1 MSEIVNHFL
10 TNLKAEMEKMKEEM
24 EKMKEEMEEMKRENL
39 EMKKKL
45 EEKTIPTYKKLTDKS
60 TIEENN
66 DLSIILTQYKKSILL
81 KNMYPDKNTTIKCKE
96 ILKEMGAKWFKTSD
110 TQGWLFVGEFKE
122 GKSMKENSQ
131 FIIEKLEGMNFNLE
145 IEY

>member
-1 MSEIVNHFL
+1 MSDIVNDFL
-10 TNLKAEMEKMKEEM
+10 TNIKLEMETMKQEM
-24 EKMKEEMEEMKRENL
+24 ETMKQEMEIMKKENL

-45 EEKTIPTYKKLTDKS
+45 EEKTLPAYKKLTDKS

-96 ILKEMGAKWFKTSD
+96 ILKEMGAKWLKTAD

-131 FIIEKLEGMNFNLE
+131 FIIEKLESMNFNLE
-145 IEY
+145 IGY

>member
-1 MSEIVNHFL
+1 MSDIVNDFL
-10 TNLKAEMEKMKEEM
+10 TNIKLEMETMKQEM
-24 EKMKEEMEEMKRENL
+24 ETMKQEMETMKKENL

-45 EEKTIPTYKKLTDKS
+45 EEKTLPAYKKLTDKS

-96 ILKEMGAKWFKTSD
+96 ILKEMGAKWLKTAD

-122 GKSMKENSQ
+122 GKSIKENSQ
-131 FIIEKLEGMNFNLE
+131 FIIVKLESMNFNLE
-145 IEY
+145 IGY

>member
-1 MSEIVNHFL
+1 MSDIVNDIL
-10 TNLKAEMEKMKEEM
+10 TNIQVEMENMKKEM
-24 EKMKEEMEEMKRENL
+24 EIMKQEMETMKKENL

-45 EEKTIPTYKKLTDKS
+45 EEKTLPTYKKLTDKS

-96 ILKEMGAKWFKTSD
+96 ILKEMGAKWLKTAD

-131 FIIEKLEGMNFNLE
+131 FIIEKLESMNFNLE
-145 IEY
+145 IGY

>member
-1 MSEIVNHFL
+1 MSEIVNDFL
-10 TNLKAEMEKMKEEM
+10 TNLKTEMEKMKEEM
-24 EKMKEEMEEMKRENL
+24 ERMKQEMENMKRENS

-45 EEKTIPTYKKLTDKS
+45 EEKTLPTYKKLSDKS

-96 ILKEMGAKWFKTSD
+96 ILKEMGAKWLKTAD

-131 FIIEKLEGMNFNLE
+131 FIIEKLESMNFNLE

>member
-1 MSEIVNHFL
+1 MSEIVNDFL
-10 TNLKAEMEKMKEEM
+10 TNLKTEMEKMKEEM
-24 EKMKEEMEEMKRENL
+24 ERMKQEMENMKRENS

-45 EEKTIPTYKKLTDKS
+45 EEKNYKKLTDKS

-66 DLSIILTQYKKSILL
+66 NLSIILTQYKKSILL
-81 KNMYPDKNTTIKCKE
+81 KNMYSDKNTTVKCKE
-96 ILKEMGAKWFKTSD
+96 ILKEMGAKWLKTAD

-131 FIIEKLEGMNFNLE
+131 FIIEKLESMNFNLE
-145 IEY
+145 IGY

>member
-1 MSEIVNHFL
+1 MSDIVNDFL
-10 TNLKAEMEKMKEEM
+10 TNIKLEMETMKQEM
-24 EKMKEEMEEMKRENL
+24 ETMKQEMETMKKENL

-45 EEKTIPTYKKLTDKS
+45 EEKTLPTYKKLTDKS

-96 ILKEMGAKWFKTSD
+96 ILKEIGAKWLKTAD

-122 GKSMKENSQ
+122 GKSIKENSQ
-131 FIIEKLEGMNFNLE
+131 FIIEKLESMNFNLE
-145 IEY
+145 IGY

>member
-1 MSEIVNHFL
+1 MVVREIS
-10 TNLKAEMEKMKEEM
+10 NLVYAGSIPVTCT
-24 EKMKEEMEEMKRENL
+24 NL
-39 EMKKKL
+39 EMKKKH
-45 EEKTIPTYKKLTDKS
+45 EEKTLPTHKKLTDKS

-81 KNMYPDKNTTIKCKE
+81 KNMYPHKNTTVKCKE
-96 ILKEMGAKWFKTSD
+96 VLKEMGAKWLKTTD

-122 GKSMKENSQ
+122 GKSIKENSQ
-131 FIIEKLEGMNFNLE
+131 FIIEKLESMNFNLE